1 MSDKSH
7 ILVIDDEK
15 NYLLVLQ
22 TLLED
27 EGYTVTAISDPET
40 ALAFLAESEVDVVV
54 TDMKMPKVSGREV
67 LQHVKKSWP
76 YIPVL
81 IMTAFGS
88 IESAVE
94 AMKYG
99 AFDYITKPFSNDE
112 LLLSIHNATEL
123 ARAHRQY
130 RLLQEAMEERYSV
143 HQIVGRS
150 RAIRDVL
157 VMVDRAAPSRSTVLI
172 TGESGTGKE
181 LVARAIH
188 YASPRKEKPFVSV
201 NCMALNPGVLES
213 ELFGH
218 EKGSFTGAVAMR
230 RGRFE
235 QADGGTLFLDEIAEL
250 TPDLQVKLLRVL
262 QERRFER
269 VGGGEEIEV
278 DIRVVAATNKDLAAM
293 VEKGT
298 FRDDLYYRLNVVQ
311 IPLPALRERRED
323 IPLLVAHFMDKV
335 ARENDMPAKKFT
347 TDALNYLSGYEWW
360 NPAWC
365 WCPVRSST
373 WTTCPPRS
381 GTRIRSSRAPW
392 TCCPCSWT
400 WPIPWRRSR
409 PPSSAVRWYAPIWC
423 RSRPPSCWASPRA
436 FCSTSSRN
444 TPSPGIRVGKDV
456 CGGGGKPFRGKG
468 SPSPR
473 SPHLSKTFYSGP
485 RWLS

>member
-218 EKGSFTGAVAMR
+218 EKGSFTGAISSKIGLVELA
-230 RGRFE
+230 E
-235 QADGGTLFLDEIAEL
+235 NGTLFLDEL
-250 TPDLQVKLLRVL
+250 TEASPRVQAKLLRVL
-262 QERRFER
+262 QERTFLR
-269 VGGGEEIEV
+269 VGGTRPIN
-278 DIRVVAATNKDLAAM
+278 INFRLVAASNRHMKEA
-293 VEKGT
+293 VRQGR
-298 FRDDLYYRLNVVQ
+298 FRADLYYRVAVIYLK
-311 IPLPALRERRED
+311 IPPLRERRQD
-323 IPLLVAHFMDKV
+323 ILPL
-335 ARENDMPAKKFT
+335 ARYYLHYFANRHARPCVQDFSDENRRLLEQWPWPGNIRE
-347 TDALNYLSGYEWW
+347 LRNVVEQSVILSGGRTLFFHE
-360 NPAWC
+360 NILDDDPPAV
-365 WCPVRSST
+365 PQE
-373 WTTCPPRS
+373 
-381 GTRIRSSRAPW
+381 AP
-392 TCCPCSWT
+392 
-400 WPIPWRRSR
+400 
-409 PPSSAVRWYAPIWC
+409 SAVPPAISARLSSLEEMEKAHIAAVLEHTAWRIDGKGGALTILKISRSALYAKI
-423 RSRPPSCWASPRA
+423 RKYGL
-436 FCSTSSRN
+436 SRN
-444 TPSPGIRVGKDV
+444 A
-456 CGGGGKPFRGKG
+456 
-468 SPSPR
+468 
-473 SPHLSKTFYSGP
+473 
-485 RWLS
+485 

>member
-181 LVARAIH
+181 LVANAI
-188 YASPRKEKPFVSV
+188 
-201 NCMALNPGVLES
+201 
-213 ELFGH
+213 
-218 EKGSFTGAVAMR
+218 
-230 RGRFE
+230 
-235 QADGGTLFLDEIAEL
+235 
-250 TPDLQVKLLRVL
+250 
-262 QERRFER
+262 
-269 VGGGEEIEV
+269 
-278 DIRVVAATNKDLAAM
+278 
-293 VEKGT
+293 
-298 FRDDLYYRLNVVQ
+298 
-311 IPLPALRERRED
+311 
-323 IPLLVAHFMDKV
+323 
-335 ARENDMPAKKFT
+335 
-347 TDALNYLSGYEWW
+347 
-360 NPAWC
+360 
-365 WCPVRSST
+365 
-373 WTTCPPRS
+373 
-381 GTRIRSSRAPW
+381 
-392 TCCPCSWT
+392 
-400 WPIPWRRSR
+400 WR
-409 PPSSAVRWYAPIWC
+409 Y
-423 RSRPPSCWASPRA
+423 
-436 FCSTSSRN
+436 
-444 TPSPGIRVGKDV
+444 
-456 CGGGGKPFRGKG
+456 
-468 SPSPR
+468 SPR
-473 SPHLSKTFYSGP
+473 SPSITPARARKSPSSRSTAWPSTPGCWRASSSAMRRAPSPVPWPCGAAASSRPTAARSFWTRSP
-485 RWLS
+485 S

>member
-22 TLLED
+22 TLLDD

-172 TGESGTGKE
+172 TGESGVK
-181 LVARAIH
+181 V
-188 YASPRKEKPFVSV
+188 
-201 NCMALNPGVLES
+201 
-213 ELFGH
+213 
-218 EKGSFTGAVAMR
+218 
-230 RGRFE
+230 
-235 QADGGTLFLDEIAEL
+235 IAEGA
-250 TPDLQVKLLRVL
+250 LLH
-262 QERRFER
+262 QGT
-269 VGGGEEIEV
+269 GGP
-278 DIRVVAATNKDLAAM
+278 RH
-293 VEKGT
+293 
-298 FRDDLYYRLNVVQ
+298 
-311 IPLPALRERRED
+311 PLRQPAQGKALRLGQLHGPQPRRAGER
-323 IPLLVAHFMDKV
+323 
-335 ARENDMPAKKFT
+335 
-347 TDALNYLSGYEWW
+347 AL
-360 NPAWC
+360 
-365 WCPVRSST
+365 
-373 WTTCPPRS
+373 
-381 GTRIRSSRAPW
+381 
-392 TCCPCSWT
+392 
-400 WPIPWRRSR
+400 R
-409 PPSSAVRWYAPIWC
+409 P
-423 RSRPPSCWASPRA
+423 
-436 FCSTSSRN
+436 
-444 TPSPGIRVGKDV
+444 
-456 CGGGGKPFRGKG
+456 
-468 SPSPR
+468 
-473 SPHLSKTFYSGP
+473 
-485 RWLS
+485 